1 MPISRHRGA
10 EVMGKEA
17 WKQITLNK
25 MCMADLKRI
34 QKFQNEIF
42 ATYFFNFIICMS
54 YFATTTLVLKKTG
67 NI

>member
-1 MPISRHRGA
+1 
-10 EVMGKEA
+10 MGKEA
-17 WKQITLNK
+17 WKQIKRNK

-54 YFATTTLVLKKTG
+54 YFAKTTLVLKKTG